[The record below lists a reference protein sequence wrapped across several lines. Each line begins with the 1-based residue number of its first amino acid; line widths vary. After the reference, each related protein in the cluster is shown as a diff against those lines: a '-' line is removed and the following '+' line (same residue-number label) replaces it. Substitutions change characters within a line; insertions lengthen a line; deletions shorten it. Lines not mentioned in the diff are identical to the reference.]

1 MATHL
6 LTPIGNPPSTLNGV
20 TTGRIQTFRP
30 QVRWPRQQRLD
41 ITACV
46 FRTMQYA
53 ATVLAAALL
62 GACASSPPRDSVAT
76 AVVWRVLTPDDLQPG
91 KLRPEERQALL
102 AAPLAADDL
111 GTGRVV
117 GLQCAMMTD
126 GWWNSLGLL
135 PQGMQVRRGDV
146 VRLQVEDQGDNDR
159 TALNR
164 VLGLE
169 PGLLGSMSA
178 YRAIPDWRERGLL
191 ANFERVP
198 LPAEIRSRY
207 LVVQGSYLI
216 RCNP

>member
-1 MATHL
+1 MATHRM
-6 LTPIGNPPSTLNGV
+6 TPNGNPPPALSGV
-20 TTGRIQTFRP
+20 TTRRIQTFRP
-30 QVRWPRQQRLD
+30 QVRWPRQQTLD
-41 ITACV
+41 MMACG

-53 ATVLAAALL
+53 AIVLAAALL
-62 GACASSPPRDSVAT
+62 SACASSPPRDSVAT

-91 KLRPEERQALL
+91 KLRPEERRALL

-111 GTGRVV
+111 ATGRVV

-159 TALNR
+159 TAFNR

-198 LPAEIRSRY
+198 LSAEIRSRY

-216 RCNP
+216 RCKP